1 MNFSLQKYFQ
11 AVIFLSKV
19 WIDLLMFRSLTNKIR
34 VLSESGWFWR
44 GGMFWRSPVPHFQ
57 IWRLPTGERQNMI
70 SSIARIANAVP
81 CRSLL
86 KDDNE
91 GWDCCSQ
98 VLDMQR
104 VSQCSQVF
112 TSVVFAFVFVFVFVF
127 VRSCLLVLI
136 NLIKYL
142 KKSKVSHSQSA
153 LY

>member
-1 MNFSLQKYFQ
+1 MWTFPFKKYFQ

-98 VLDMQR
+98 VLDMQW

-112 TSVVFAFVFVFVFVF
+112 TSVVFAFVFVF